1 MEEEASEFAYL
12 RAMCADRDV
21 VSEGDGERAGTRAE
35 KVIREDGGSSC
46 NGLRRQAS
54 RLMEPCSS
62 RKALS
67 IRAARASMLSGLR
80 HSKSAASPRWL
91 FPCAQVRG
99 TGESA
104 DLKYFSFLKR
114 YCTAYRLPALS

>member
-1 MEEEASEFAYL
+1 MSESEFAYL
-12 RAMCADRDV
+12 AMCARC
-21 VSEGDGERAGTRAE
+21 VSEGVGKDGVG

-67 IRAARASMLSGLR
+67 IRAARASMLSACVVPNPQ
-80 HSKSAASPRWL
+80 HPAVISARR
-91 FPCAQVRG
+91 CARQSECRI
-99 TGESA
+99 
-104 DLKYFSFLKR
+104 
-114 YCTAYRLPALS
+114 

>member
-1 MEEEASEFAYL
+1 M
-12 RAMCADRDV
+12 
-21 VSEGDGERAGTRAE
+21 E

-67 IRAARASMLSGLR
+67 IRAARASMLSACVTPNPQ
-80 HSKSAASPRWL
+80 HPRWL
-91 FPCAQVRG
+91 FPRAQVRG
-99 TGESA
+99 TDERRFRILLPNHAYS
-104 DLKYFSFLKR
+104 FSG
-114 YCTAYRLPALS
+114 RL

>member
-1 MEEEASEFAYL
+1 M
-12 RAMCADRDV
+12 
-21 VSEGDGERAGTRAE
+21 E

-67 IRAARASMLSGLR
+67 ICASIDAVGLR
-80 HSKSAASPRWL
+80 HSKSAASPVVISTRAGAKDRFRIFFSL
-91 FPCAQVRG
+91 PNTTMYTFS
-99 TGESA
+99 TG
-104 DLKYFSFLKR
+104 
-114 YCTAYRLPALS
+114 LS

>member
-1 MEEEASEFAYL
+1 M
-12 RAMCADRDV
+12 
-21 VSEGDGERAGTRAE
+21 G

-67 IRAARASMLSGLR
+67 IRAARASMLSGCVIPNPPQ
-80 HSKSAASPRWL
+80 HPAVISARAGARDGRASP
-91 FPCAQVRG
+91 
-99 TGESA
+99 
-104 DLKYFSFLKR
+104 DLEYFGLEIARVLCSYSSYGKKIDKIKY
-114 YCTAYRLPALS
+114 YTERLVNNV